1 MILHTTHQVENKK
14 IVTRETLKLYKY
26 HNGKYYRKTNHNLI
40 MKSTSIYAIVLY
52 LSYMGATAQT
62 ITITFPYFAGKT
74 YEFKIVQGKKHIVLQ
89 KDTIAEGG
97 NVQLQIPRKYK
108 GYKGMAMWYI
118 TNSATGGGLEMVIN
132 NEDFS
137 VSCFAAIPTSKNI
150 IYTNSPENLF
160 MHSNNQEQQALFA
173 KHDAM
178 LSATKAY
185 TDKNNGLHRVF
196 SKEYIR
202 ILQEYRRYV
211 KRLKKTKLY
220 AARFSEITNLTRGIG
235 TIITQDENLKAK
247 NINTIIV
254 NQLDYEVLF
263 TSNHWGGI
271 INTWVQLQV
280 NVLKNDAQFINDA
293 STIFKRISSDLIR
306 TQFMIGL
313 KKALKKV
320 GKKETILVGLSK
332 KMKGN

>member
-1 MILHTTHQVENKK
+1 MKNTFIC
-14 IVTRETLKLYKY
+14 IA
-26 HNGKYYRKTNHNLI
+26 LI
-40 MKSTSIYAIVLY
+40 H
-52 LSYMGATAQT
+52 LSCMGATAQN
-62 ITITFPYFAGKT
+62 ITLEFPYFVGKT
-74 YEFKIVQGKKHIVLQ
+74 YEFKIVQGTKHIVLQ
-89 KDTIAEGG
+89 KDTIAQGG
-97 NVQLQIPRKYK
+97 NVQLQIPPKYK

-137 VSCFAAIPTSKNI
+137 VSCLAKIPTSKNI
-150 IYTNSPENLF
+150 IYSNSPENLF
-160 MHSNNQEQQALFA
+160 MHSNHQEQQALFA
-173 KHDAM
+173 KHDAI

-185 TDKNNGLHRVF
+185 TDKNSRLHHVF

-211 KRLKKTKLY
+211 KRLKNTKLY
-220 AARFSEITNLTRGIG
+220 AARFREITNLTRGIG
-235 TIITQDENLKAK
+235 TIISQDENLKAK

-263 TSNHWGGI
+263 TSNHWSGI

-306 TQFMIGL
+306 TQFMISL
-313 KKALKKV
+313 KKTLKKV
-320 GKKETILVGLSK
+320 GKKETILFGLSK